1 MADSFGIS
9 EAQLLTLFLCSVL
22 WGMLLITSAY
32 CLRGKLKTASTIH
45 WLMLAM
51 ALVLLALCTFDVALL
66 LMRGSAAEFT
76 GLTNW
81 VNILESC
88 NIALGKLISDAILV
102 YRCWIVS
109 NRSTTLI
116 TFPALLWFGD
126 VAMVIFSIFSE
137 ASQRNNPKV
146 LLTEVAELQVAFT
159 VAWGMSLVN
168 NVLVIFNRYYSLLTA
183 YWLHPKGFIVYRIWH
198 VDNSLY
204 AIRTEAS
211 PGAHPNLFRRSAHRK
226 TRLQRVIRII
236 IESGLLYTTSAFI
249 TFITFLVRSNSFYTL
264 SHAELQI
271 LSIAF
276 NLIIIRVST
285 QPSGSESYVIQSS
298 PTFPLRTFSAATN
311 PSIALDTASPTKMN
325 LLSGLRSS
333 NEVLRNDSLLDP

>member
-32 CLRGKLKTASTIH
+32 CLRYFFFGCPMKEAASLRPH
-45 WLMLAM
+45 DNPLAD
-51 ALVLLALCTFDVALL
+51 ARNGPCTV
-66 LMRGSAAEFT
+66 GIFT

-102 YRCWIVS
+102 YR
-109 NRSTTLI
+109 TTLI
-116 TFPALLWFGD
+116 TFPALLC
-126 VAMVIFSIFSE
+126 IFSE

-168 NVLVIFNRYYSLLTA
+168 NVITT
-183 YWLHPKGFIVYRIWH
+183 
-198 VDNSLY
+198 DNSLY

-211 PGAHPNLFRRSAHRK
+211 PGRSAHRK

-249 TFITFLVRSNSFYTL
+249 TFIHVLGAQQLVLTRFHMRNFRFF
-264 SHAELQI
+264 
-271 LSIAF
+271 SIAF

-298 PTFPLRTFSAATN
+298 PTFPFAYILCAATN
-311 PSIALDTASPTKMN
+311 PSIALDTAQ
-325 LLSGLRSS
+325 SS